1 MTERLRHSAA
11 VTGLLCWIAFPFVY
25 LAGTH
30 ARWEHRCAG
39 RTFTGTFD
47 DCFNDA
53 LPVFELGAFPLTLI
67 LAYPF
72 ARFAFSMF
80 APESD
85 LRTFRWRFAAS
96 SGGVEYFPS
105 FQIASAIGIMWA
117 GFHFLSM
124 PLAIRYWYIFV
135 YWAIWIGWFALGA
148 YASSP
153 LARRPLADGS

>member
-1 MTERLRHSAA
+1 MKERLRLFVAS
-11 VTGLLCWIAFPFVY
+11 TGLVWWIAFPFVY
-25 LAGTH
+25 IAGTH
-30 ARWEHRCAG
+30 ARWERRCAG

-80 APESD
+80 GPERD
-85 LRTFRWRFAAS
+85 LRTFSWHLAAK
-96 SGGVEYFPS
+96 SGGNEYFPS
-105 FQIASAIGIMWA
+105 FQIAAAIGIIWA
-117 GFHFLSM
+117 GFHFFLM
-124 PLAIRYWYIFV
+124 PLAIAYWYLLA
-135 YWAIWIGWFALGA
+135 YWVIWIGWFALGA

-153 LARRPLADGS
+153 LAQFRLADSS